1 MDGKI
6 REHFAF
12 RGEVQGVGF
21 RYRMTYLARS
31 LGVTGWVT
39 NEYDGSVSAELQG
52 REEQI
57 DRIIKKIVE
66 DRHIYID
73 DISRKRMDV
82 NEEERGFSVRY

>member
-6 REHFAF
+6 REHFEF

-21 RYRMTYLARS
+21 RYRMTYLARGLS
-31 LGVTGWVT
+31 VTGWVR

-57 DRIIKKIVE
+57 DRIIQKIVE
-66 DRHIYID
+66 DRHIYLND
-73 DISRKRMDV
+73 MSRKRIEL